1 MEDSQST
8 GQMPPAELESIKIA
22 STTIPMS
29 AARTCAKCLLISEE
43 DECPVCE
50 NETTLIVIPQH
61 ILMDQLARY
70 VVSNI
75 ASLGSKVEALTD
87 EIRTQNKIESEKK
100 LFGELKNKVM
110 ASLSKQLKEEMKDG
124 EGEGAKGN

>member
-1 MEDSQST
+1 MNESEKE
-8 GQMPPAELESIKIA
+8 PEASIKIA
-22 STTIPMS
+22 STTIPIS

-43 DECPVCE
+43 DECPMCG

-75 ASLGSKVEALTD
+75 ASLGSKIDALTV
-87 EIRTQNKIESEKK
+87 EIRTQNSIESEKK
-100 LFGELKNKVM
+100 RFGELKNKIM
-110 ASLSKQLKEEMKDG
+110 AKLSSQLKEEMKNDG
-124 EGEGAKGN
+124 ERESTERS